1 MSWFDDKSLWA
12 YAIDW
17 NPLKRQNL
25 IQPATSVYP
34 SDKRSF
40 LKKKSDKRRELWKVV
55 IFLLTI
61 AGLLT
66 VKSSWPKCLPELKF
80 FLKPKLIETKISLC
94 GQIFSKES
102 NSIVPPSHLNFLIYF
117 IVYPFILQQC
127 FHNLANLL
135 AYNNLAS

>member
-1 MSWFDDKSLWA
+1 MSWFDDKSLWV
-12 YAIDW
+12 YAIYW
-17 NPLKRQNL
+17 NSFKRKNL
-25 IQPATSVYP
+25 NQPATSVYP
-34 SDKRSF
+34 
-40 LKKKSDKRRELWKVV
+40 SDKRRELWKVV
-55 IFLLTI
+55 IFLLTT

-102 NSIVPPSHLNFLIYF
+102 SSIVPPSHLNFLIFF

-135 AYNNLAS
+135 AYNNLTS